1 MLLTLN
7 CWSSSI
13 KYAIFDDKLT
23 CISKGN
29 SENVKDHQKE
39 LQNIIKKLKL
49 DKKNTKLRI
58 AHRVVHGWKIF
69 KKSTIITNKNIKKLE
84 ALNTLAP
91 LHNPIQTKCIEFC
104 LKLFPKSQNIAVFD
118 TAFFQTF
125 TPEHYRYALPSD
137 RHKTY
142 NIRKYGFHGISHQYL
157 IQETIK
163 KFHTKN
169 LKIITCH
176 LGNGASI
183 TASKDGLPI
192 TTSMGFT
199 PTGGI
204 VMGTRCWDIDPTIIP
219 YIMQQKKL
227 SATDIDKILTKQ
239 SWLLALSETT
249 NDMKTLLSL
258 QKKDPK
264 AKLAIQIFIR
274 RIVET
279 IGSYIAL
286 MNGAD
291 VIVFSGAI
299 GYRSTFIRN
308 QIKKHFTYLPKIKF
322 LTIETNEELM
332 MAKEA
337 QIVTHLKFDL
347 FE

>member
-13 KYAIFDDKLT
+13 KYAIFDEKFTCLT
-23 CISKGN
+23 KWTR
-29 SENVKDHQKE
+29 ENIKDHQKE
-39 LQNIIKKLKL
+39 LQRIIKKLKL
-49 DKKNTKLRI
+49 DKNNAKLSI
-58 AHRVVHGWKIF
+58 IHRVVHGWEIF
-69 KKSTIITNKNIKKLE
+69 KKATVITNKNIKKL
-84 ALNTLAP
+84 ASLNTLAP

-104 LKLFPKSQNIAVFD
+104 LKLFPKSKNIAVFD
-118 TAFFQTF
+118 TAFFQTL
-125 TPEHYRYALPSD
+125 TPEHYRYALPTD
-137 RHKTY
+137 RYTKH

-163 KFHTKN
+163 KFKNKN

-183 TASKDGLPI
+183 TASKNGLPI
-192 TTSMGFT
+192 TTSMWFT

-204 VMGTRCWDIDPTIIP
+204 VMGTRCGDIDPAIIP
-219 YIMQQKKL
+219 YIMEQKKL
-227 SATDIDKILTKQ
+227 SGKDIDNLLTKQ
-239 SWLLALSETT
+239 SWLLALSEST
-249 NDMKTLLSL
+249 NDMKKLLDN
-258 QKKDPK
+258 QQKDPK
-264 AKLAIQIFIR
+264 AKLAIQIFIN

-286 MNGAD
+286 MNGMD
-291 VIVFSGAI
+291 IIVFSGAI
-299 GYRSTFIRN
+299 GYRSVFIRN

-322 LTIETNEELM
+322 LTLETNEELM

-337 QIVTHLKFDL
+337 QKA
-347 FE
+347 

>member
-13 KYAIFDDKLT
+13 KYAIFDDKLNCLT
-23 CISKGN
+23 KWTR
-29 SENVKDHQKE
+29 ENIKDHQKE
-39 LQNIIKKLKL
+39 LQSIIKKLKL
-49 DKKNTKLRI
+49 DKNNEKLII
-58 AHRVVHGWKIF
+58 AHRIVHGWQIF
-69 KKSTIITNKNIKKLE
+69 TKSTIITSKNIKKLKS
-84 ALNTLAP
+84 LNTLAP
-91 LHNPIQTKCIEFC
+91 LHNPIQTKCIKFC

-118 TAFFQTF
+118 TAFFQWLK
-125 TPEHYRYALPSD
+125 PEHYLYALPSD

-142 NIRKYGFHGISHQYL
+142 NIRKYGFHGISHHYL

-183 TASKDGLPI
+183 TASKNGLPI

-199 PTGGI
+199 PTGGV
-204 VMGTRCWDIDPTIIP
+204 VMGTRCGDIDPAIIP
-219 YIMQQKKL
+219 YMMHQKKL
-227 SATDIDKILTKQ
+227 SISDITKIITSQ
-239 SWLLALSETT
+239 SGLLALSGKT
-249 NDMKTLLSL
+249 NDMKTLLER

-264 AKLAIQIFIR
+264 AKLAIQIFIN
-274 RIVET
+274 RIVEY
-279 IGSYIAL
+279 IWSYIAL

-291 VIVFSGAI
+291 VIVFSWAI
-299 GYRSTFIRN
+299 GYRSAFIRN
-308 QIKKHFTYLPKIKF
+308 QIKKHFTYLPNIKF
-322 LTIETNEELM
+322 LTLETNEELM

-337 QIVTHLKFDL
+337 QKG
-347 FE
+347 

>member
-39 LQNIIKKLKL
+39 LQTIIKKLKL
-49 DKKNTKLRI
+49 DQNNSKLKIVHRI
-58 AHRVVHGWKIF
+58 VHGWEFF
-69 KKSTIITNKNIKKLE
+69 KKTTVITSKNIKKLE
-84 ALNTLAP
+84 SLNTLAP
-91 LHNPIQTKCIEFC
+91 LHNPIQTAC
-104 LKLFPKSQNIAVFD
+104 LKTCQKLFPKSQNIAVFD
-118 TAFFQTF
+118 TAFFQTLK
-125 TPEHYRYALPSD
+125 PEHYRYALPTD
-137 RHKTY
+137 RYTKH
-142 NIRKYGFHGISHQYL
+142 NVRKYGFHGTSHQYL

-183 TASKDGLPI
+183 TASKNGLPI

-199 PTGGI
+199 PTGGL
-204 VMGTRCWDIDPTIIP
+204 VMGTRCGDIDPTIIP
-219 YIMQQKKL
+219 YLLEQKKL
-227 SATDIDKILTKQ
+227 SAKEIDNILTKQ
-239 SWLLALSETT
+239 SWLLALSEST
-249 NDMKTLLSL
+249 NDMKTLLDL

-279 IGSYIAL
+279 IGSYVAL
-286 MNGAD
+286 MNGTD
-291 VIVFSGAI
+291 VVVFSGAI
-299 GYRSTFIRN
+299 GVRSAFIRN
-308 QIKKHFTYLPKIKF
+308 QIKKHFTYLPNIKF
-322 LTIETNEELM
+322 LTMETNEELM

-337 QIVTHLKFDL
+337 QKWR
-347 FE
+347 